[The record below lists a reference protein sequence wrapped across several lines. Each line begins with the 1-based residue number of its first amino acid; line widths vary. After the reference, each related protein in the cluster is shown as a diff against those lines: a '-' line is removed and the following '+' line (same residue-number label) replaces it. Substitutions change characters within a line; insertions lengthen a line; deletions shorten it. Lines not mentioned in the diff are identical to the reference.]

1 MSGSSCLAHLN
12 SQIQL
17 DNQNVLALA
26 VHAARDQR
34 RREVLLAAAHGRV
47 HDDRGLARAR
57 RDALDAFEVLAVE
70 CERLDAK
77 VLLAAPKTFSS
88 NSTSTERSPML
99 CSRRVPFFKDAYT
112 T

>member
-1 MSGSSCLAHLN
+1 MSPSRSLATTVQADPSLSHMSRVWLQHLN

-47 HDDRGLARAR
+47 HDDSLRDPPVAQQQERAPGRSLSPRAPRTR
-57 RDALDAFEVLAVE
+57 RMAG
-70 CERLDAK
+70 
-77 VLLAAPKTFSS
+77 
-88 NSTSTERSPML
+88 
-99 CSRRVPFFKDAYT
+99 
-112 T
+112 